1 MRGIVMTFDDIAGLI
16 YETTCTAHLAC
27 SPETGEVDPSG
38 PVSIIA
44 ADGSKATK
52 VLLPGELELFAGE
65 KKGTFEA
72 ELVNDSWRLIRRIG
86 TN

>member
-1 MRGIVMTFDDIAGLI
+1 M
-16 YETTCTAHLAC
+16 
-27 SPETGEVDPSG
+27 
-38 PVSIIA
+38 
-44 ADGSKATK
+44 ATK

-65 KKGTFEA
+65 KTGTFEA

>member
-1 MRGIVMTFDDIAGLI
+1 MTFDDIAGLI

-27 SPETGEVDPSG
+27 SPETDEIDPSET
-38 PVSIIA
+38 VSIIGA
-44 ADGSKATK
+44 NGSMATK

-72 ELVNDSWRLIRRIG
+72 ELVNDSWRLIRRIAP
-86 TN
+86 N